1 MRLEKT
7 PIVKCEVLPGRTER
21 RLSYSKHPPRGA
33 LRVIDFVLQ
42 LVIAGLTVGSAYA
55 LVALGYHVIL
65 RATRAINFSQGEFV
79 VLGGLIA
86 YTFVHVLHASP
97 WLGLLG
103 ATAAGFALGWIYERI
118 VLRPAARNGDIAV
131 IIATIGCVFIL
142 LYGHALIWG
151 SLPQPLPPFTGAQ
164 GQALHPGGV
173 AIQEQSLWV
182 FALLAFA
189 LFVLWLLFERTT
201 FGKAIRAAAVNPIGA
216 QLVGIDVNAARA
228 ASVGIAIAL
237 AAFGGTLL
245 GPITLVGGTA
255 GTAIAIKG
263 FVGAVVGG
271 LDSPLGCA
279 LGGLAVGVIEKL
291 LAGWLPYQAVD
302 PVVYTLLLFALIVRP
317 QGLLGRRGAVRD

>member
-1 MRLEKT
+1 M
-7 PIVKCEVLPGRTER
+7 IV
-21 RLSYSKHPPRGA
+21 
-33 LRVIDFVLQ
+33 FVLQ
-42 LVIAGLTVGSAYA
+42 LVVAGLTVGSTYA

-79 VLGGLIA
+79 VLGGLVA
-86 YTFVHVLHASP
+86 YTIVHVLHASP
-97 WLGLLG
+97 WIGLIG
-103 ATAAGFALGWIYERI
+103 ATVAGFALGWIYERV
-118 VLRPAARNGDIAV
+118 VLRPAARNGDLAV

-151 SLPQPLPPFTGAQ
+151 SLPQPLAPFTGAP
-164 GQALHPGGV
+164 GQAIHPGGV

-182 FALLAFA
+182 FALLALA
-189 LFVLWLLFERTT
+189 LAALWLLFDRTT
-201 FGKAIRAAAVNPIGA
+201 FGKAIRAAAVNPVGA

-237 AAFGGTLL
+237 AAFGGTLI

-255 GTAIAIKG
+255 GIAIAIKG

-271 LDSPLGCA
+271 LDSPMGCA
-279 LGGLAVGVIEKL
+279 VGGLAVGVIEKL

-302 PVVYTLLLFALIVRP
+302 PVVYALLLLALIVRP
-317 QGLLGRRGAVRD
+317 QGLFGRKGAVRD